1 MSKHFRGADGSL
13 LKADKRLSD
22 LSNKQKG
29 KIAGWMREA
38 FQKHY
43 PDDEAVLDE
52 VFQKIENCGI
62 WIPDHEIIKRYNAK
76 KPKYQKDLESKKTE
90 EEKADEKALKRYNIL
105 MVYSPD
111 NSKLLFCKR
120 KKPPYIGKLNFPGGK
135 WEEGETFLDAAYR
148 ELKEETGIDKDS
160 VTPLYHLMDL
170 TYYCTD
176 NLIECY
182 VCRLSREIELV
193 QEDGGNELVW
203 IGIEEADFGNTE
215 IFAGDG
221 NILHCF
227 LIAQHC
233 REKHLF

>member
-13 LKADKRLSD
+13 LKADKSWSD
-22 LSNKQKG
+22 LSNKQKN

-38 FQKHY
+38 FLKHY
-43 PDDEAVLDE
+43 PDDESALEE
-52 VFQKIENCGI
+52 VFQKIDRCGI
-62 WIPDHEIIKRYNAK
+62 WIPDWEVIKRYNAK
-76 KPKYQKDLESKKTE
+76 KPKFQKDLESTKAE
-90 EEKADEKALKRYNIL
+90 EENALKRYNII
-105 MVYSPD
+105 MVYSSD

-135 WEEGETFLDAAYR
+135 WEKGETFIDAAYR
-148 ELKEETGIDKDS
+148 ELKEETGIDKEA

-170 TYYCTD
+170 TYYNAN

-182 VCRLSREIELV
+182 VCRLTKEVELV
-193 QEDGGNELVW
+193 QEAGGNELVW
-203 IGIEEADFGNTE
+203 INIEGADFSNTE

-233 REKHLF
+233 LDKNLF

>member
-13 LKADKRLSD
+13 LKADKSWSD
-22 LSNKQKG
+22 LSNKQKN

-38 FQKHY
+38 FLKHY
-43 PDDEAVLDE
+43 PDDESALEE
-52 VFQKIENCGI
+52 VFQKIDRCGI
-62 WIPDHEIIKRYNAK
+62 WIPDWEVIKRYNAK
-76 KPKYQKDLESKKTE
+76 KPKFQKDLESTKAE
-90 EEKADEKALKRYNIL
+90 EENALKRYNII
-105 MVYSPD
+105 MVYSSD

-135 WEEGETFLDAAYR
+135 WEKGETFIDAAYR
-148 ELKEETGIDKDS
+148 ELKEETGIDKEA
-160 VTPLYHLMDL
+160 VIPLYHLMDL
-170 TYYCTD
+170 TYYNTN

-182 VCRLSREIELV
+182 VCRLTKEVELV
-193 QEDGGNELVW
+193 QEAGGNELVW
-203 IGIEEADFGNTE
+203 INIEGADFSNTE

-233 REKHLF
+233 LDKNLF